1 MVLGLFGQKK
11 YYHINKL
18 IMIKLNKIDIP
29 LLSKKSEV
37 ATIID
42 SNILD
47 NTPLYISILDAVV
60 LGRLIKD
67 KEYCSLLNSLD
78 QLICDSSLLAFLNN
92 LKNKTNDLSYNGPEF
107 FRDFIVNMKYKQLLI
122 GATEVDFIKIK
133 NKSQNTNLHYLDVG
147 FHKDYKSFDFN
158 KIENYI
164 NSNNIDIVWV
174 MLGNPKQDYFI
185 RELKKLNNTNSVVI
199 SSGAAYLFYLDQIK
213 HSKSSFLGLKF
224 LWIQRL
230 IQNPKIQ
237 IKRNL
242 SILYNFPNIYT
253 LLK

>member
-1 MVLGLFGQKK
+1 
-11 YYHINKL
+11 
-18 IMIKLNKIDIP
+18 MIKLKKIDTP
-29 LLSKKSEV
+29 LMSKKSEV
-37 ATIID
+37 ETIID
-42 SNILD
+42 LSIEENA
-47 NTPLYISILDAVV
+47 PLYISILDAVV
-60 LGRLIKD
+60 LSRLIND
-67 KEYCSLLNSLD
+67 KNYCNLLNSLD

-92 LKNKTNDLSYNGPEF
+92 LKNKTNDLSYNGPDF
-107 FRDFIVNMKYKQLLI
+107 FRDFIVNKKYKQLLI
-122 GATEVDFIKIK
+122 GATEEDYLKIK
-133 NKSQNTNLHYLDVG
+133 NKSLNKNLHYLDVG
-147 FHKDYKSFDFN
+147 FHKDYKSFDYN

-185 RELKKLNNTNSVVI
+185 KELKKLNNINSVVI

-237 IKRNL
+237 IQRNL
-242 SILYNFPNIYT
+242 SILYNFPNIYK